1 MKYIVSLITQ
11 KDYGFDL
18 ERAKDC
24 ALAYSRSVKVNCL
37 VIDLQ
42 GEIIFNAD
50 KSQST
55 CDLCKEYWGIDGSDS
70 NCSKIHLYGSYQAE
84 RFGGK
89 YIFFCTFGFTHW
101 AAPIIIDGFM
111 RGALI
116 GGPVLMMDPDEF
128 LFEDILIKN
137 SVEKKYFN
145 EIKQCIKHIPVI
157 KPDNVS
163 DLAELLFITASN
175 LSRSDNRHFLED
187 REIQG
192 QQANI
197 SQYIHYIKT
206 MGGSESET
214 PAYPIEKEKELLS
227 LITLGDKEGSQKI
240 LNEILGYIFFTTNRN
255 FELVKARILELVVLL
270 SRAALEGGADAEE
283 IFGLNYNYLKQID
296 GLKTVEELA
305 FWLSKIMIRFTDFVF
320 NLADIK
326 HVDIIYKAINFMKKN
341 YMNKIS
347 LEEVASYVYLSS
359 SYFSK
364 IFKEEM
370 KVNFNTYLN
379 NFRIEM
385 SKKLLLD
392 DSVTLVD
399 VSSLV
404 GFEDQSYFS
413 KVFKKVIGISPGKF
427 RESRGK
433 Y

>member
-1 MKYIVSLITQ
+1 MQ

-18 ERAKDC
+18 ERAKSC
-24 ALAYSRSVKVNCL
+24 AITYSRSVKVNCL

-42 GEIIFNAD
+42 GRTLFDTD
-50 KSQST
+50 KSNDT
-55 CDLCKEYWGIDGSDS
+55 CSICKKYLEMTGRELS
-70 NCSKIHLYGSYQAE
+70 CSKIHLYGSYQAE

-89 YIFFCTFGFTHW
+89 YIFFCTLGLTHW
-101 AAPIIIDGFM
+101 SAPIIIDGYM
-111 RGALI
+111 RGALL

-128 LFEDILIKN
+128 LFDDILLKN
-137 SVEKKYFN
+137 SIDKNNYN
-145 EIKQCIKHIPVI
+145 EIKHYVKSIPVI
-157 KPDNVS
+157 EPDNVS
-163 DLAELLFITASN
+163 DLAELLFITASH
-175 LSRSDNRHFLED
+175 LSDSNKKQFIED
-187 REIQG
+187 REMQD

-206 MGGSESET
+206 MGGSEPEV

-240 LNEILGYIFFTTNRN
+240 LNEILGYIFFSTNRN

-270 SRAALEGGADAEE
+270 SRAALEGWADVEE
-283 IFGLNYNYLKQID
+283 IFGLNYNYLAQID
-296 GLKTVEELA
+296 SFKTVEELA
-305 FWLSKIMIRFTDFVF
+305 YWLSKIMVRFTDFVF
-320 NLADIK
+320 NLADVK
-326 HVDIIYKAINFMKKN
+326 HVDIIYKAIEFMKKN
-341 YMNKIS
+341 YMQKIT
-347 LEEVASYVYLSS
+347 LEEVAGNVYLSA

-379 NFRIEM
+379 NLRIEM

-392 DSVTLVD
+392 DSITLVD
-399 VSSLV
+399 VSSMV

-413 KVFKKVIGISPGKF
+413 KVFKKVTDISPGKF